1 MSASARPLTAVGS
14 RQCTSSAC
22 RSHSWASASPSSSRS
37 SSQTQRR
44 WQQRGCL
51 VAASSSGVRAA
62 AAIPLLRR
70 RRRLATNR
78 WGDYQTSCA
87 SLHPRPPPP
96 PPHSPSHAHTQVA
109 VTVGEVMSSGE
120 LVTCTPETSID
131 EGAACGGSGRW
142 AAAAAMAEAGRA
154 SALVPDKAL
163 D

>member
-1 MSASARPLTAVGS
+1 M
-14 RQCTSSAC
+14 
-22 RSHSWASASPSSSRS
+22 
-37 SSQTQRR
+37 
-44 WQQRGCL
+44 
-51 VAASSSGVRAA
+51 AAWWPRAA
-62 AAIPLLRR
+62 AGCALPLLYRSSAAAAAS
-70 RRRLATNR
+70 RLTDGVITRPVVPPFTHA
-78 WGDYQTSCA
+78 
-87 SLHPRPPPP
+87 PPPP
-96 PPHSPSHAHTQVA
+96 HTHSPSHAHTQVA